1 MENQC
6 SRVSIGNWI
15 GKVKHLFATGLVL
28 LSVSAHANNTQHD
41 IDQAVSHILQ
51 QIELPNIPA
60 REYQLSDYAD
70 AESLQKDIL
79 PALKL
84 AIADA
89 SKQGGGK
96 ITVPAGKWFVGGP
109 IHLQSRIELHLSE
122 GSHLLFSGE
131 PAHYLPVVEQRW
143 EGTEVFA
150 YSPLIYANH
159 VEDIAITGTGIIDGN
174 ADSQFHAWYQQ
185 QDADIRALRKQGF
198 DGEPLAKRVY
208 GKGHYLRPDLLQI
221 LNAKRVL
228 LEGYTALNSPF
239 WVNHIVYTEHATLR
253 DLKVDSHFPNNDGVD
268 VDSCSLVLVENNHF
282 STGDDSIVIKSGRD
296 LDGRNI
302 AKPSHSIVVRNNT
315 MGGEDGLGLG
325 SEMSGGI
332 YDVYFLNNTL
342 VGGSA
347 AFRFK
352 ANPDRGGKVENIY
365 IQQATVGQY
374 DHLFWFQLDY
384 PSQWGGNFKTQYN
397 NIFFNDINA
406 AQVDTVF
413 FMRAPD
419 DWPLGKVQFQQVNVE
434 NAEHIFDVKNV
445 SDLDL
450 RKVNIG
456 KYQITG
462 QLQWLA
468 E

>member
-1 MENQC
+1 MQKQKITKVNFYSSIKLFLCATLLMVSGTSNANQ
-6 SRVSIGNWI
+6 
-15 GKVKHLFATGLVL
+15 
-28 LSVSAHANNTQHD
+28 QHN
-41 IDQAVSHILQ
+41 IEEAVSHIVQ

-60 REYQLSDYAD
+60 QEFLLTQFAD
-70 AESLQKDIL
+70 PDSLQKDIL
-79 PALKL
+79 PALNL
-84 AIADA
+84 AIASA
-89 SKQGGGK
+89 AEQGGGK
-96 ITVPAGKWFVGGP
+96 VIVPAGKWFVGGP
-109 IHLQSRIELHLSE
+109 IHLQSRIELHLAE
-122 GSHLLFSGE
+122 GSHLLFSGN
-131 PAHYLPVVEQRW
+131 PDDYLPVVEQRW

-150 YSPLIYANH
+150 YSPLIYANN

-198 DGEPLAKRVY
+198 HGEPLVKRVY

-239 WVNHIVYTEHATLR
+239 WVNHIVYTQHATLR
-253 DLKVDSHFPNNDGVD
+253 NLKVDSHFPNNDGVD
-268 VDSCSLVLVENNHF
+268 VDSSSLVLVEKNHF

-332 YDVYFLNNTL
+332 YDVYFLNNTM

-434 NAEHIFDVKNV
+434 DAEHIFDVNNV
-445 SDLDL
+445 TELHLD
-450 RKVNIG
+450 KVKIG
-456 KYQITG
+456 ERQITG

-468 E
+468 N